1 VLDVGGGSLAASR
14 LPNGTEKAATPTPNR
29 TTHGARQVE
38 MVMKANNYPGTRYT
52 INIEDFKAGRKTVLV
67 CTNALAR
74 GLDVQAASVV
84 SACNACVRCVRAV
97 FCSVVDGQMDQ
108 MDGWTDG

>member
-1 VLDVGGGSLAASR
+1 
-14 LPNGTEKAATPTPNR
+14 
-29 TTHGARQVE
+29 

-84 SACNACVRCVRAV
+84 RAW
-97 FCSVVDGQMDQ
+97 VDVLLCG
-108 MDGWTDG
+108 

>member
-1 VLDVGGGSLAASR
+1 
-14 LPNGTEKAATPTPNR
+14 
-29 TTHGARQVE
+29 

-84 SACNACVRCVRAV
+84 RTRAFGLYICMCV
-97 FCSVVDGQMDQ
+97 VVLLLGV
-108 MDGWTDG
+108 